1 MAKKKLIK
9 RKFYIG
15 FGDTT
20 GVMATS
26 YAEALKIARQTVHA
40 DGVAVTLDWDNHTAE
55 VTAALTPA
63 RADAWAK
70 VLAEA
75 KLELWRERVR
85 EYKVRRSNRRI
96 TV

>member
-15 FGDTT
+15 FGDTV

-26 YAEALKIARQTVHA
+26 HAEARKIARQPVHA
-40 DGVAVTLDWDNHTAE
+40 DGVEVSMDWNNHTAE

-63 RADAWAK
+63 RTDGWTK

-85 EYKVRRSNRRI
+85 QYKVRRSSRSHS
-96 TV
+96 